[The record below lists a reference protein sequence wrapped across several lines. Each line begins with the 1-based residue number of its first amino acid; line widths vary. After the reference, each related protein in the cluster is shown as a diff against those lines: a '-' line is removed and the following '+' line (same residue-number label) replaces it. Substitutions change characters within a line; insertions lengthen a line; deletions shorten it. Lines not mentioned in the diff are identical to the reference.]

1 MMTRSPVKVTL
12 SEGPYH
18 VATFKDSPKE
28 YDLTKEEDV
37 SSGRLDQ
44 LGWISVLFQLA
55 MLRKEI
61 ELRMRASVRDGQ
73 TISSEVSFS
82 SRPTEIDSSRL
93 GHFSLCE
100 RPGSTT
106 DGSGRSTW
114 DHQRK

>member
-37 SSGRLDQ
+37 SDESIGKRPC
-44 LGWISVLFQLA
+44 SSRSHFQLA

-73 TISSEVSFS
+73 TISSEV
-82 SRPTEIDSSRL
+82 RT
-93 GHFSLCE
+93 
-100 RPGSTT
+100 ST
-106 DGSGRSTW
+106 GP
-114 DHQRK
+114 